1 MAAYWSTVG
10 REVASFSYGER
21 KIHAEIGSDGVG
33 MYKEEAR
40 WFIRERK
47 GEELNDYTCT
57 SKRKFF

>member
-1 MAAYWSTVG
+1 MG